1 MVNNSHNKHPRDATL
16 ASVTK
21 EMDLPRL
28 SASVKRRITRKL
40 PTRLNTTGGKMKKHV
55 PLEGSELSAD
65 MIRPTPR
72 SPVIRLATIDHR
84 SLAEV
89 RSVARS
95 RQQS

>member
-40 PTRLNTTGGKMKKHV
+40 PTRLSTTGGKMKKHV
-55 PLEGSELSAD
+55 PLERSELSAD
-65 MIRPTPR
+65 MIRPTPLIHLK
-72 SPVIRLATIDHR
+72 VKAAVNKLAKSGYPTCDH
-84 SLAEV
+84 
-89 RSVARS
+89 
-95 RQQS
+95 